1 MWGSSRHVFGGG
13 NVELTEQEVFSVLS
27 NRRRRFALHALCQ
40 QGDAAELG
48 WLAKRVAAWEQGV
61 PPAEV
66 ASDARKS
73 CYVSLQQSHLP
84 RMDEAGVIEF
94 DKRAGTVH
102 PTPSAREL
110 DIYLEV
116 VPGQE
121 IPWHGYYLGLGA
133 VSAALL
139 SALWVDA
146 APFTMLPDL
155 AWIAFVVVA
164 LVVSAAVH
172 TYLARGQ
179 KLGGDG
185 PPPEAR
191 R

>member
-1 MWGSSRHVFGGG
+1 MWGSSRHVLGGG
-13 NVELTEQEVFSVLS
+13 NVGLTEQEVFSVLS

-40 QGDAAELG
+40 RDDAAELG
-48 WLAKRVAAWEQGV
+48 WLARRVAAWEQGV
-61 PPAEV
+61 SPAEV
-66 ASDARKS
+66 ESDARKS

-84 RMDEAGVIEF
+84 RMDEVGVVEF

-102 PTPSAREL
+102 PTAAAREL

-116 VPGQE
+116 VPGRE

-139 SALWVDA
+139 AALWADA

-164 LVVSAAVH
+164 LVVSAALH
-172 TYLARGQ
+172 TYLARGR

>member
-1 MWGSSRHVFGGG
+1 MWEPSERLLGEG
-13 NVELTEQEVFSVLS
+13 NVELTEQEAFSVLA
-27 NRRRRFALHALCQ
+27 NRRRRFALHAVSQ
-40 QGDAAELG
+40 RDDAVELG
-48 WLAKRVAAWEQGV
+48 WLAKQVAAWEQGISLE
-61 PPAEV
+61 EV
-66 ASDARKS
+66 GSDARKS

-84 RMDEAGVIEF
+84 KMDEVGIVEF
-94 DKRAGTVH
+94 DERTGTIH

-116 VPGQE
+116 VPGRE

-133 VSAALL
+133 MSTALL
-139 SALWVDA
+139 AALWVDA
-146 APFTMLPDL
+146 PPFAMLPDI

-172 TYLARGQ
+172 TYLARGA

-185 PPPEAR
+185 PPPEVR

>member
-1 MWGSSRHVFGGG
+1 MWGSSRGVLGSG
-13 NVELTEQEVFSVLS
+13 NVGLTEQEVFSVLS

-40 QGDAAELG
+40 RDDAVELG
-48 WLAKRVAAWEQGV
+48 WLARRVAAWEQGV
-61 PPAEV
+61 SPAEV
-66 ASDARKS
+66 ESDARKS

-84 RMDEAGVIEF
+84 RMDETGIVDF
-94 DKRAGTVH
+94 DKRTGTVH
-102 PTPSAREL
+102 STTAAREL
-110 DIYLEV
+110 DVYLEV
-116 VPGQE
+116 VPGRE

-146 APFTMLPDL
+146 EPFTMLPDL

-164 LVVSAAVH
+164 LVVSAVVH
-172 TYLARGQ
+172 AYFARGR

-185 PPPEAR
+185 PPPEVR
-191 R
+191 E